1 MLLQFLPIT
10 DSPLQHGHQR
20 LSNLV
25 GEKNASRLK
34 SWPHVVAD
42 SVAGTALENQ
52 RRGLETSEAEVLEDM
67 DMEDMHKEVPAS
79 ECYSPFFLTE
89 SAAVVGLGEEEV
101 SEHTAGPLCQSLIPS
116 PGDTQT

>member
-1 MLLQFLPIT
+1 
-10 DSPLQHGHQR
+10 
-20 LSNLV
+20 
-25 GEKNASRLK
+25 
-34 SWPHVVAD
+34 
-42 SVAGTALENQ
+42 
-52 RRGLETSEAEVLEDM
+52 M

-89 SAAVVGLGEEEV
+89 SAAVVGLGVEEV